1 MDHPRVIDRIRIFSI
16 PLEDALDLIIQL
28 RPAGIDHPPDLLLID
43 HRHNTGCDRNIDPG
57 DLAVLYE
64 LVVIIVVKEKL

>member
-1 MDHPRVIDRIRIFSI
+1 MDHPRVIDRIRVFSI

-28 RPAGIDHPPDLLLID
+28 CPAGIDHPADLLLID
-43 HRHNTGCDRNIDPG
+43 HRHNTGCDRYIDPG